1 MGAVLAIGALLAL
14 GIYLSGP
21 ATVDTVV
28 VLPSADGH
36 TGTVVVQRGGERQ
49 VLDQPYASSRTGPG
63 AAAEV
68 SRLSAAEVSQ
78 SFGQVL
84 EALPARPTA
93 FLLYFITGSDELT
106 EESKLEVQK
115 VLAELKGRKVPD
127 VLVIGHTDT
136 VGDMEWNDRLSA
148 QRAERMKAV
157 LIEAGIP
164 AERIRTA
171 GRGKRELLVRTAD
184 NVEEPRNRR
193 VEINV
198 R

>member
-1 MGAVLAIGALLAL
+1 MAVLAIAALLAL
-14 GIYLSGP
+14 AIFLAPP

-28 VLPSADGH
+28 VLPSPDGH

-49 VLDQPYASSRTGPG
+49 VLDQPYAASRTAPG
-63 AAAEV
+63 EPAEV
-68 SRLSAAEVSQ
+68 SRLSATEVSQ

-84 EALPARPTA
+84 EALPSRPAT
-93 FLLYFITGSDELT
+93 FMLYFVTGADELT
-106 EESKLEVQK
+106 DESKLEVQK

-127 VLVIGHTDT
+127 VVVIGHTDT
-136 VGDMEWNDRLSA
+136 VGDTEWNDRLSA
-148 QRAERMKAV
+148 QRAERMKAI

-171 GRGKRELLVRTAD
+171 GRGKRELLVHTAD

>member
-36 TGTVVVQRGGERQ
+36 IGTVVVQRGGERQ

-68 SRLSAAEVSQ
+68 SRLSAAEVSR

-136 VGDMEWNDRLSA
+136 VGDTEWNDRLSA

-171 GRGKRELLVRTAD
+171 GRGKRELLVPTAD